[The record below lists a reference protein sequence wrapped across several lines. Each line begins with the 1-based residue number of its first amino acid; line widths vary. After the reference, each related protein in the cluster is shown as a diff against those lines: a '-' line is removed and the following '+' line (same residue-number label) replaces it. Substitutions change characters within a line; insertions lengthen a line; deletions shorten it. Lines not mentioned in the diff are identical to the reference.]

1 MRMKLAGGE
10 VQGMR
15 GVEVQIAL
23 VDNQEYLENVIA
35 YVLRNPLAA
44 GILLL
49 PYHYPWSSAAL
60 YFNGGVQLTG
70 EPLNEMSERK
80 RFRIL
85 KSRVPVPDSYLVD
98 EKGMIL
104 PSCYVDP
111 KAVELVFRHPSR
123 FMMSLARKIEND
135 VEIQLG
141 VADRVSMTDQ
151 EILTQLGDLLRNEFL
166 KESLSE
172 LSMEQRIKLCL
183 LLKRNFRAGIKQIAR
198 ITRLDPET
206 VAKVV

>member
-1 MRMKLAGGE
+1 MSRTLMYKITSWLQLNQCLSNHDPNLRASGIQI
-10 VQGMR
+10 VDDILQGT
-15 GVEVQIAL
+15 VV
-23 VDNQEYLENVIA
+23 
-35 YVLRNPLAA
+35 
-44 GILLL
+44 
-49 PYHYPWSSAAL
+49 
-60 YFNGGVQLTG
+60 
-70 EPLNEMSERK
+70 
-80 RFRIL
+80 
-85 KSRVPVPDSYLVD
+85 RVVHKKYGCLFAYLVD
-98 EKGMIL
+98 GQGMIL
-104 PSCYVDP
+104 PSCYVDS
-111 KAVELVFRHPSR
+111 KAVEQVFRHPSR

-172 LSMEQRIKLCL
+172 LSMEQRIRLCL